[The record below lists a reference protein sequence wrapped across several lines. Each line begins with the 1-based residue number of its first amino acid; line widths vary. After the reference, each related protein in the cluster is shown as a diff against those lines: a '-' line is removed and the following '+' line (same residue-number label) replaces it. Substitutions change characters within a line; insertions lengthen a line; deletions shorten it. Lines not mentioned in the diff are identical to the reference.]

1 MNTKLLKQK
10 ILDLAIRGK
19 LTQQLKSDGNTAD
32 LLKQISEQK
41 RESSSTLSSPRRRG
55 SPSAQSEKT
64 IIPLDKSEAPFEIP
78 ANWEW
83 VRLPDVCSIP
93 ITDGTHQT
101 PTYSNKEDGI
111 PFLSAKDVTTQKI
124 VWDKIKYITKSLHEE
139 LCLRIAP
146 KRNDILLAKNGT
158 TGVAALVETDII
170 FDIYV
175 TLAVLRPR
183 KIVNPRFL
191 LYFVNGPVA
200 KAQFDA
206 SLKGVGVPNLHLSE
220 INKVVLPL
228 PPLAEQQRIVAK
240 IEEAFAEIDAIEKNK
255 ELLKTHIKQTRQKI
269 LDFAI
274 HGKLVPQNKSDEPAS
289 VLLERIT
296 RDNPHYEKIEDE
308 PFEIPE
314 NWAWCRLRNLSES
327 IQYGYNA
334 PAKDSGRIKMVR
346 ISDIHENEVEW
357 DSVPYCDIDDKEI
370 QTYLLKKNDILFA
383 RTGGTVGKSFIVS
396 NLPED
401 AVYAGYLIRTR
412 YGKNANAQYMKYF
425 MESNLYWEQL
435 RDGCIATAQPNCNG
449 KTLGK
454 MQIPLPPLNEQSR
467 IVAKI
472 EELFSTLDQMER
484 NLV

>member
-32 LLKQISEQK
+32 LLKEIS
-41 RESSSTLSSPRRRG
+41 
-55 SPSAQSEKT
+55 SACHPERSAKGAKLKDLKQ
-64 IIPLDKSEAPFEIP
+64 IIPLDKSEVPFEIP
-78 ANWEW
+78 ENWEW

-146 KRNDILLAKNGT
+146 KRNDI
-158 TGVAALVETDII
+158 VAALVETDIV

-228 PPLAEQQRIVAK
+228 PPLAEQQRIIAK

-269 LDFAI
+269 LDLAI

-314 NWAWCRLRNLSES
+314 NWCWVK
-327 IQYGYNA
+327 I
-334 PAKDSGRIKMVR
+334 
-346 ISDIHENEVEW
+346 
-357 DSVPYCDIDDKEI
+357 
-370 QTYLLKKNDILFA
+370 NDIALDMADGPF
-383 RTGGTVGKSFIVS
+383 GS
-396 NLPED
+396 NLKAEHYTDKKP
-401 AVYAGYLIRTR
+401 
-412 YGKNANAQYMKYF
+412 
-425 MESNLYWEQL
+425 
-435 RDGCIATAQPNCNG
+435 
-449 KTLGK
+449 
-454 MQIPLPPLNEQSR
+454 
-467 IVAKI
+467 
-472 EELFSTLDQMER
+472 ELF
-484 NLV
+484 N

>member
-19 LTQQLKSDGNTAD
+19 LTQQLKSDGTAAD
-32 LLKQISEQK
+32 LLKEICDRTQEKTSLRAK
-41 RESSSTLSSPRRRG
+41 RGNPSP
-55 SPSAQSEKT
+55 QT

-158 TGVAALVETDII
+158 TGVAALVETDIV

-269 LDFAI
+269 LDLAI

-296 RDNPHYEKIEDE
+296 RDNPHYEKLTDV
-308 PFEIPE
+308 PFEIPGS
-314 NWAWCRLRNLSES
+314 WAWVKLGDVCKPIKRGKSPKYIEQSNVLVFAQKCNQKDGPVSLEKALYLDES
-327 IQYGYNA
+327 TLNKYPKEEFLQKGDVVINSTGTGTLGRVGYFNVDL
-334 PAKDSGRIKMVR
+334 PQNVKGIVPDSHVTTIR
-346 ISDIHENEVEW
+346 
-357 DSVPYCDIDDKEI
+357 SVYVNPYYLYCFLKNK
-370 QTYLLKKNDILFA
+370 QTYL
-383 RTGGTVGKSFIVS
+383 
-396 NLPED
+396 
-401 AVYAGYLIRTR
+401 
-412 YGKNANAQYMKYF
+412 
-425 MESNLYWEQL
+425 
-435 RDGCIATAQPNCNG
+435 
-449 KTLGK
+449 
-454 MQIPLPPLNEQSR
+454 
-467 IVAKI
+467 
-472 EELFSTLDQMER
+472 
-484 NLV
+484 